1 MFSAAP
7 LAALG
12 GLPAQSTLDLPLTVS
27 AGGVFSTSVRLG
39 TQRFSLIVDTGS
51 PYLLVPAEASCLEQ
65 PPRLSLQGCI
75 EPSDFRRADAEPTV
89 EVYGAKSGRVTWYE
103 APAVSFEGVRRGL
116 RGGLVFGGADRVVS
130 IESGALLGL
139 IKRVNTGP
147 TSTLPLSQLRP
158 TVLGQAP
165 RWWGKALVGYRIDGP
180 RRRLRLSSEALIPA
194 ETDALPLYDPRADGD
209 GVEHVCCR
217 VEGLRVNGVAVR
229 PRRLLLAV
237 FDTGLTGCCLSH
249 SLVGETRLGLPA
261 DALPAAASRRSM
273 RLDSVRSVEVAL
285 RTERG
290 EALVLRSGGEEPLF
304 YAQSIKVD
312 WFTGAPAHGPHVI
325 ALGQAFL
332 GRGVLTVDIDAGRA
346 TFA

>member
-1 MFSAAP
+1 M
-7 LAALG
+7 G
-12 GLPAQSTLDLPLTVS
+12 GLPAQSNLDLPLAQS

-39 TQRFSLIVDTGS
+39 AQGFSLIVDTGS
-51 PYLLVPAEASCLEQ
+51 PYLLVPADISCLEQ
-65 PPRLSLQGCI
+65 PPKLSLQGCI
-75 EPSDFRRADAEPTV
+75 EPNDFRLADAELAPTV

-103 APAVSFEGVRRGL
+103 ASAVSFEGGRRGL

-130 IESGALLGL
+130 TESGALLGL
-139 IKRVNTGP
+139 IKRVNTSP
-147 TSTLPLSQLRP
+147 TSTLPRSQLRP

-165 RWWGKALVGYRIDGP
+165 TWWGRALVGYRIDGP

-194 ETDALPLYDPRADGD
+194 TTDALPLYDPRADGD

-217 VEGLRVNGVAVR
+217 VECLRVNGFVVR

-249 SLVGETRLGLPA
+249 SLVAETHLGLPA
-261 DALPAAASRRSM
+261 EALPADASRRSI
-273 RLDSVRSVEVAL
+273 RLNGVRSVEVAL

-312 WFTGAPAHGPHVI
+312 WFTGAPARGPHVI

-332 GRGVLTVDIDAGRA
+332 GHGVLTVDIDAGRA
-346 TFA
+346 TFE